1 MSRETLV
8 PQGAQSVVTQQQRA
22 STQAG
27 VSAQRLVQPSHLVEQ
42 SSTSNYFSMI
52 PGDYGDYHNTNP
64 AQLSGRPGTTLGAG
78 SYRSV
83 VQVSTVKHT
92 AEVAVHTTAS
102 GQWQNSQFAAV
113 KVASGG
119 KAKFTNCR
127 FSGKLENAGA
137 AGDVVCIGCFF
148 DVTPVNV
155 TVIG

>member
-8 PQGAQSVVTQQQRA
+8 PQPAQSVVTQQQRA
-22 STQAG
+22 TTQAN
-27 VSAQRLVQPSHLVEQ
+27 VSSQRIVAPNNLVE
-42 SSTSNYFSMI
+42 SNSTANHFNMV
-52 PGDYGDYHNTNP
+52 PGDYGDYHNTKP
-64 AQLSGRPGTTLGAG
+64 AQLSGRPGTTMGAG

-83 VQVSTVKHT
+83 VQASTINHT
-92 AEVAVHTTAS
+92 APVAVHSTAA

-113 KVASGG
+113 KVAAGG

-148 DVTPVNV
+148 DVPPANV